1 MIEVNHLTKR
11 YGSNVAVNDI
21 SFSVKEGEIVGFLG
35 PNGAGKSTTMNILTG
50 YLSAS
55 EGTAKI
61 GGYDILEEPN
71 EAKKQIG
78 YLPELPPLYMDMTV
92 KEYLNFMY
100 DLKKVELPRK
110 EHIEEICRLVKISN
124 VYARLIRNL
133 SKGYRQRVGIA
144 QALLGNPGVLIL
156 DEPTV
161 GLDPNQIIEI
171 RSLIKSLGKHHTV
184 ILSSHILPEVEAV
197 CDRIVIINRGT
208 IVADDTAAQLSHKY
222 SQDHRMLAR
231 IAGPEKEIQLLLEKL
246 PGADAVHS
254 LGEKESGVFEF
265 EIIPA
270 EGADIR
276 RDLFDRLSSRSWPLL
291 GLKSMEM
298 SLEEIFTT
306 LTQERLPMA
315 GGKKKGGKKK

>member
-1 MIEVNHLTKR
+1 M
-11 YGSNVAVNDI
+11 
-21 SFSVKEGEIVGFLG
+21 
-35 PNGAGKSTTMNILTG
+35 
-50 YLSAS
+50 
-55 EGTAKI
+55 
-61 GGYDILEEPN
+61 
-71 EAKKQIG
+71 
-78 YLPELPPLYMDMTV
+78 
-92 KEYLNFMY
+92 
-100 DLKKVELPRK
+100 
-110 EHIEEICRLVKISN
+110 
-124 VYARLIRNL
+124 
-133 SKGYRQRVGIA
+133 
-144 QALLGNPGVLIL
+144 
-156 DEPTV
+156 
-161 GLDPNQIIEI
+161 
-171 RSLIKSLGKHHTV
+171 
-184 ILSSHILPEVEAV
+184 